1 MEKRYHRHV
10 AYIHTYIYQLIEKE
24 TQGETEETSNTYT
37 LRERREEKRPREEAA
52 AVEGTACVV
61 GKGVEGGG
69 EREDKNTQA
78 KIKKRRRGKQQA

>member
-37 LRERREEKRPREEAA
+37 LRERREEAA
-52 AVEGTACVV
+52 AVEGTACVLWV
-61 GKGVEGGG
+61 RVLKEAASVKT
-69 EREDKNTQA
+69 RTH
-78 KIKKRRRGKQQA
+78 KRK

>member
-37 LRERREEKRPREEAA
+37 LRKREKRSGLEKRPRRWRVQRVLWVRVLKEAA
-52 AVEGTACVV
+52 SVKT
-61 GKGVEGGG
+61 
-69 EREDKNTQA
+69 RTR
-78 KIKKRRRGKQQA
+78 KRK